1 MSSYF
6 LFHIF
11 GLLLYFCLLFL
22 YVPPIDVI
30 FDYAREL
37 KVKEGEGRR
46 ERDETVLFFV
56 FGIKVL
62 EVKYENLDMS
72 GKIYRVRENIVC
84 AFFGVFGCTSTFVF
98 NVCFGRGKQESQEG
112 GGKTK

>member
-1 MSSYF
+1 MKR
-6 LFHIF
+6 L
-11 GLLLYFCLLFL
+11 CLK
-22 YVPPIDVI
+22 IW
-30 FDYAREL
+30 ES
-37 KVKEGEGRR
+37 KKSGEGEGRR

-84 AFFGVFGCTSTFVF
+84 VFFWGVWLHVYLRFQCMFGE
-98 NVCFGRGKQESQEG
+98 REARESG
-112 GGKTK
+112 GGRED